1 MPASRLSDRLIF
13 AFKPRP
19 LGRGSRFRA
28 ATPAGSPPAYTI
40 IKLMIEP
47 LRIRA
52 VNTAADSE
60 NKIHDDRI
68 AAQYGF
74 RGGLVPGVTVYGY
87 LAAAVLDHFGDTCLN
102 RGAMDV
108 RFHQP
113 VYEGDEAIVTLAD
126 HESPGRVRVNVAVN
140 GAERASAVAWLP
152 GTDET
157 HDQPAPTPEQR
168 VPLPSDPAQAPK
180 RRTPTRET
188 LAPGTVLTP
197 LLQPLDLAQ
206 SRISA
211 PLDPAVVVPRNGAL
225 QNAPARFAH
234 PAVLLALA
242 NEIFVKN
249 YEFGPWIHSSSE
261 VRKFSAASDGE
272 QIYTSAKVEDRF
284 ERKGHE
290 FVVLNVVIA
299 ALVDNA
305 AGIGIAPGHVAPAQ
319 PDLRIDDLRIVE
331 RIRHTAI
338 WRPLKKGTGY
348 PFPLKT

>member
-1 MPASRLSDRLIF
+1 MPD
-13 AFKPRP
+13 
-19 LGRGSRFRA
+19 
-28 ATPAGSPPAYTI
+28 
-40 IKLMIEP
+40 P

-87 LAAAVLDHFGDTCLN
+87 LAAAVIAHFGEPWLN

-108 RFHQP
+108 CFHQP
-113 VYEGDEAIVTLAD
+113 VYEGEEAVVNLTVD
-126 HESPGRVRVNVAVN
+126 PDSPGHVRVNVVIN
-140 GAERASAVAWLP
+140 
-152 GTDET
+152 GTDCASGVASLFDRNET
-157 HDQPAPTPEQR
+157 DARPTPTAVQPTQAPVRRAPT
-168 VPLPSDPAQAPK
+168 V
-180 RRTPTRET
+180 ET

-197 LLQPLDLAQ
+197 LSQPLDLAQ

-211 PLDPAVVVPRNGAL
+211 PLDPAVV
-225 QNAPARFAH
+225 APTTGARFAH

-249 YEFGPWIHSSSE
+249 YELGPWIHSSSE
-261 VRKFSAASDGE
+261 VRKFSAARDGE
-272 QIYTSAKVEDRF
+272 HLHTSARVEDRF

-290 FVVLNVVIA
+290 FVVLDVTIA
-299 ALVDNA
+299 SGD
-305 AGIGIAPGHVAPAQ
+305 VAQTNP
-319 PDLRIDDLRIVE
+319 RIVE

-338 WRPLKKGTGY
+338 WRPRIT
-348 PFPLKT
+348 P

>member
-1 MPASRLSDRLIF
+1 MA
-13 AFKPRP
+13 
-19 LGRGSRFRA
+19 
-28 ATPAGSPPAYTI
+28 
-40 IKLMIEP
+40 EP

-87 LAAAVLDHFGDTCLN
+87 LAAAVLNHFGDRIGNPWLS

-113 VYEGDEAIVTLAD
+113 IYEGDEAIVTLAAHPD
-126 HESPGRVRVNVAVN
+126 TPGRVRVNIAVN
-140 GAERASAVAWLP
+140 GRECASAVAWLNE
-152 GTDET
+152 TNENHETNATSDELASARSHPT
-157 HDQPAPTPEQR
+157 PAPER
-168 VPLPSDPAQAPK
+168 RAP
-180 RRTPTRET
+180 TMET

-197 LLQPLDLAQ
+197 LSQPLDLAQ

-211 PLDPAVVVPRNGAL
+211 PLDPAIMGPENAAPGNAAPGNAL
-225 QNAPARFAH
+225 ARFAH

-249 YEFGPWIHSSSE
+249 YELGPWIHTASE
-261 VRKFSAASDGE
+261 IRNFSAVRDGE
-272 QIYTSAKVEDRF
+272 HLYTSAKVEDRF

-290 FVVLNVVIA
+290 FVVLEVVIA
-299 ALVDNA
+299 ARMGA
-305 AGIGIAPGHVAPAQ
+305 AAAIGIASGAVTAAQ
-319 PDLRIDDLRIVE
+319 DHFRIVE
-331 RIRHTAI
+331 KIRHTAI
-338 WRPLKKGTGY
+338 WRPRATSA
-348 PFPLKT
+348 

>member
-1 MPASRLSDRLIF
+1 M
-13 AFKPRP
+13 
-19 LGRGSRFRA
+19 
-28 ATPAGSPPAYTI
+28 
-40 IKLMIEP
+40 MEP

-87 LAAAVLDHFGDTCLN
+87 LAAAVLGHFGEQWLR

-113 VYEGDEAIVTLAD
+113 VYEGDEVIVTLAD
-126 HESPGRVRVNVAVN
+126 HESPGRVRVGIAVS
-140 GAERASAVAWLP
+140 GGDCASAVAWLF
-152 GTDET
+152 ET
-157 HDQPAPTPEQR
+157 NDQPATAPVHPSSLR
-168 VPLPSDPAQAPK
+168 PLPTQVPD
-180 RRTPTRET
+180 RRTPTVER
-188 LAPGTVLTP
+188 LAPGTVLVP
-197 LLQPLDLAQ
+197 LSQPLDLAQ

-211 PLDPAVVVPRNGAL
+211 PLDPAIVVHVTGTRGNAL
-225 QNAPARFAH
+225 ARFAH

-249 YEFGPWIHSSSE
+249 YELGPWIHSSSE
-261 VRKFSAASDGE
+261 VRKFSAARDGE
-272 QIYTSAKVEDRF
+272 HIYTSAKVEDRF

-290 FVVLNVVIA
+290 FVVLDVVIA
-299 ALVDNA
+299 ALNGSATD
-305 AGIGIAPGHVAPAQ
+305 IGIASGDVAAAQ
-319 PDLRIDDLRIVE
+319 NDVRMVE

-338 WRPLKKGTGY
+338 WRPRLTEMG
-348 PFPLKT
+348 L

>member
-1 MPASRLSDRLIF
+1 MLD
-13 AFKPRP
+13 
-19 LGRGSRFRA
+19 
-28 ATPAGSPPAYTI
+28 
-40 IKLMIEP
+40 P

-87 LAAAVLDHFGDTCLN
+87 LAAAALGHFGEPWLS

-113 VYEGDEAIVTLAD
+113 VYEGDEAIVTLSAD
-126 HESPGRVRVNVAVN
+126 PGESSVPNSASRVRVNVRVN
-140 GAERASAVAWLP
+140 GAECASAAAWLLT
-152 GTDET
+152 TDEA
-157 HDQPAPTPEQR
+157 HHQPAPAPVQPS
-168 VPLPSDPAQAPK
+168 PLAPQPAPAPG
-180 RRTPTRET
+180 RHTPTVET

-206 SRISA
+206 SRITA
-211 PLDPAVVVPRNGAL
+211 PLDPAVLVVGNGASGSSG
-225 QNAPARFAH
+225 RFAH

-249 YEFGPWIHSSSE
+249 YELGPWIHSASQ
-261 VRKFSAASDGE
+261 VRKFSAARDGE
-272 QIYTSAKVEDRF
+272 YLYTSAVVEDRF

-290 FVVLNVVIA
+290 FVVLEVVIA
-299 ALVDNA
+299 AVVGNA
-305 AGIGIAPGHVAPAQ
+305 ARIGIASGHPTPAQ
-319 PDLRIDDLRIVE
+319 SDLRIVE

-338 WRPLKKGTGY
+338 WRPRASV
-348 PFPLKT
+348 